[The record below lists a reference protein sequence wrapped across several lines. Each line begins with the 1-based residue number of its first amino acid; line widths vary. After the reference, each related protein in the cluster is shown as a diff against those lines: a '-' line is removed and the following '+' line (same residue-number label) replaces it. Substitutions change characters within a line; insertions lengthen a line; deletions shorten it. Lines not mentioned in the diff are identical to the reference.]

1 MLGELSFLLTL
12 NLDVQSI
19 LSVFDS
25 VSITIY
31 LN

>member
-1 MLGELSFLLTL
+1 MLDEFSFLLTL
-12 NLDVQSI
+12 SLDVQSI

-25 VSITIY
+25 ISITIY